1 MRQNGFVDL
10 TVALRTPD
18 PCDARCP
25 AEYAALTRGAR
36 RLTLDFRFRDGSLD
50 SRAFR
55 DLDRL
60 TAFLRGSSA
69 SRLMLFGFGD
79 DEARSLERARTAALE
94 LERRGVK
101 AEGVKGFGAALPVGP
116 ADDEAG
122 RRRNRRVEVWLKE
135 GF

>member
-1 MRQNGFVDL
+1 MLRVGVNTPIRFKLSFSRKLRSLDHLEHATARLEVVDQPPSLDVDL
-10 TVALRTPD
+10 QDGIVDRAEERAGFG
-18 PCDARCP
+18 DA
-25 AEYAALTRGAR
+25 G
-36 RLTLDFRFRDGSLD
+36 D
-50 SRAFR
+50 
-55 DLDRL
+55 
-60 TAFLRGSSA
+60 
-69 SRLMLFGFGD
+69 GFGD

-122 RRRNRRVEVWLKE
+122 RRRKRRVEVWLKE